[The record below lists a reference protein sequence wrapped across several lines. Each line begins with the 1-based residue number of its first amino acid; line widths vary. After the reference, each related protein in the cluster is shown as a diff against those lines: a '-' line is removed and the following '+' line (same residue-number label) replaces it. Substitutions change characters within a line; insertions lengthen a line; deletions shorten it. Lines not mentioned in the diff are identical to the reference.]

1 MVFAAPDAE
10 TIVRAIAQDDAQTK
24 RVDVVSRADIFSP
37 RFAEINIYIRNRAE
51 MGHVSNS
58 FKRS

>member
-10 TIVRAIAQDDAQTK
+10 TIVRAIARDDAKTK

-37 RFAEINIYIRNRAE
+37 RFLEIKIYIRNGAE

-58 FKRS
+58 FK